1 MRTSTILLIVSIV
14 FRAEVRAAFEP
25 VFESPCLQGGITS
38 TLFPGTPLVL
48 TANPA
53 CMGLL
58 EGHGVAISA
67 ARPYGLRRLDRTA
80 VAGCYMF
87 SRYVLGA
94 AISLSGDES
103 YSEAAAEAAAA
114 WKLINGVVLGA
125 GISVRRLQIS
135 GYSRAT
141 GISSDISAVW
151 TPVEGVYG
159 TALFRSVLRTD
170 LGSSGDPSAPRSL
183 ELAIGVV
190 PVENVVCAAGA
201 GRQEELDIEYTFH
214 TAFSPSPVVGI
225 AAGIKTSPARFWAA
239 LEFSLSSLSM
249 EYGYGEHS
257 SLPGTHSVALCWGNC
272 ASRPSALHLSEPEK
286 PEETPEVQF
295 PFDVNTATE
304 EELQLIPGIGPSKAS
319 AIVSW
324 LRQNGPVSSVND
336 LHAVPGI
343 GPSILE
349 ILNEYLVA
357 E

>member
-1 MRTSTILLIVSIV
+1 MRISAILLIVSVSICT
-14 FRAEVRAAFEP
+14 EGMAAFEP
-25 VFESPCLQGGITS
+25 VFESPWLQGGVAS
-38 TLFPGTPLVL
+38 ALFPRTPLVL

-58 EGHGVAISA
+58 EGHGIAVSA
-67 ARPYGLRRLDRTA
+67 ARPHGLRRLDRTA

-94 AISLSGDES
+94 AILLSGDES
-103 YSEAAAEAAAA
+103 YSEATAEAATA
-114 WKLINGVVLGA
+114 WKLMNGVVLGA
-125 GISVRRLQIS
+125 GISIRRLQIS
-135 GYSRAT
+135 GYGSTSGGSA
-141 GISSDISAVW
+141 DISTVW

-159 TALFRSVLRTD
+159 TALFKSVLRTD

-183 ELAIGVV
+183 ELAVGVV

-214 TAFSPSPVVGI
+214 TAFSPSPMVSI
-225 AAGIKTSPARFWAA
+225 ATGIKTSPTRFWAA

-257 SLPGTHSVALCWGNC
+257 SLPGTHAVALCWGNC
-272 ASRPSALHLSEPEK
+272 ASNPSSLHLPESGNEEEPLEI
-286 PEETPEVQF
+286 QF
-295 PFDVNTATE
+295 PIDINTATE
-304 EELQLIPGIGPSKAS
+304 EELQQIPGIGPSKAS
-319 AIVSW
+319 SIASW
-324 LRQNGPVSSVND
+324 LRQNGPVSSVTD
-336 LHAVPGI
+336 LQEVPGI

-349 ILNEYLVA
+349 VLNEYLVV

>member
-1 MRTSTILLIVSIV
+1 MRTLTILLIASII
-14 FRAEVRAAFEP
+14 FCAEVRAAFEP
-25 VFESPCLQGGITS
+25 VFESPWLQGGTAS
-38 TLFPGTPLVL
+38 TLFPRTPLVL

-58 EGHGVAISA
+58 EGHCIAISA

-87 SRYVLGA
+87 GRYVLGA

-114 WKLINGVVLGA
+114 WKLMNGIVLGA

-183 ELAIGVV
+183 ELAVGVA

-201 GRQEELDIEYTFH
+201 GRQEQLDIEYTFH
-214 TAFSPSPVVGI
+214 TAFSPSPLVGI

-257 SLPGTHSVALCWGNC
+257 TLPGTHSVALCWGNC

-286 PEETPEVQF
+286 LEETPEVQF
-295 PFDVNTATE
+295 PFDINTATE

-319 AIVSW
+319 AIASW
-324 LRQNGPVSSVND
+324 LRQNGPVSSVNE

-349 ILNEYLVA
+349 VLNEYLVA